1 MKNKTIWITGLSGS
15 GKSTLAKKMAQ
26 RLTEDQQ
33 KILAQITLGIDAKMS
48 DDKWHSLPITQT
60 ELSILSNHGETIEF
74 APLIAARL
82 SAVLATT
89 LIRNSLLEDFI

>member
-1 MKNKTIWITGLSGS
+1 M
-15 GKSTLAKKMAQ
+15 AKIIKFPGAENPQ
-26 RLTEDQQ
+26 VEDQQ
-33 KILAQITLGIDAKMS
+33 KILAQITLGIAAKMS

-82 SAVLATT
+82 NAVLSTT